1 MSPKIKILQVIPK
14 LGYGGAETGCFDLAH
29 YLSENNCSS
38 FIVTS
43 GGELIKY
50 INRKKVKL
58 IRLPVHSKN
67 PILML
72 INSIILIAIILFF
85 NISIV
90 HARSRAPA
98 WSCLLATKITRRKFV
113 TTFHGTY
120 NISNNLKKFYNS
132 VMLRSDLV
140 IAGSNFIFSHINE
153 NYSNYLDLKKKFLVI
168 FRGINT
174 EYFNPN
180 KIVQSDEKKIL
191 KQWDIEK
198 YPDLKDIPLILL
210 PGRLT
215 SWKGQEMFIE
225 ALNHLTKE
233 MPERQFIAVILGS
246 DQGRKVYKKKLLRLV
261 EQYRLQNCVKFIDK
275 CELMP
280 LAYKVSDIVI
290 SSSIEPESFGRV
302 AAEAQSMEKTII
314 ASDIGGSKETIIN
327 DKTGFLFEA
336 GNPEALSKKLIHVL
350 NLDESTLKFMGIEGR
365 KNVTKKFN
373 IEKMCF
379 STYSEYKKLIQ

>member
-1 MSPKIKILQVIPK
+1 MSSKIKVLQVIPK
-14 LGYGGAETGCFDLAH
+14 LGYGGAETGCYDLAH
-29 YLSENNCSS
+29 YLTENSCSS
-38 FIVTS
+38 YIVTS
-43 GGELIKY
+43 GGELLKY
-50 INRKKVKL
+50 IDKKKVKV

-67 PILML
+67 PILMFL
-72 INSIILIAIILFF
+72 NSIILIFIILIC

-120 NISNNLKKFYNS
+120 NFKNSLKKYYNS
-132 VMLRSDLV
+132 IMLKSDLI

-153 NYSNYLDLKKKFLVI
+153 NYSEYLNLNKKFLVI

-174 EYFNPN
+174 EYFNPS
-180 KIVQSDEKKIL
+180 KIHQTDQKKLISKWNIDKEK
-191 KQWDIEK
+191 
-198 YPDLKDIPLILL
+198 PLILL

-225 ALNHLTKE
+225 AIRIVKE
-233 MPERQFIAVILGS
+233 KFSEKSFCAVILGS

-261 EQYRLQNCVKFIDK
+261 EQYRLNDYIKFFDK

-280 LAYKVSDIVI
+280 LAYQISDIVV
-290 SSSIEPESFGRV
+290 STSIEPEAFGRV
-302 AAEAQSMEKTII
+302 SVEAQSMEKPII
-314 ASDIGGSKETIIN
+314 ASNIGGSKETIID

-336 GNPEALSKKLIHVL
+336 QKPEELSKKIIHVL
-350 NLDESTLKFMGIEGR
+350 NLDESTLKFIGIEGR
-365 KNVTKKFN
+365 KNVIKKFN

-379 STYSEYKKLIQ
+379 STYSEYKKIIN